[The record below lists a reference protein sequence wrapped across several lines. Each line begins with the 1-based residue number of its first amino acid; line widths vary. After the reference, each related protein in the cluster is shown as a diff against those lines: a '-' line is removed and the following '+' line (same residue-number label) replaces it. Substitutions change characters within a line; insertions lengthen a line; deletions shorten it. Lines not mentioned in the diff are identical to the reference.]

1 MGERD
6 GSGYWATWI
15 GSGIGFVA
23 GGAVGGWIGAAT
35 VPPNAELEGI
45 LNFVIGMALGAWLGS
60 VLGLWVALKVAGRR
74 FAGTTATLFFL
85 FLPLAVGLFAL
96 VIAMTNNGDGLVAFG
111 SLGTGIL
118 LIGYAARKLAL
129 KSEPGDG

>member
-1 MGERD
+1 MGERG

-23 GGAVGGWIGAAT
+23 GGALGGWIGAAT

-60 VLGLWVALKVAGRR
+60 VLGLWVALEVTGQR

-96 VIAMTNNGDGLVAFG
+96 VVVMTDNGDGLVAFG
-111 SLGTGIL
+111 TLGAGIL
-118 LIGYAARKLAL
+118 FFGYAARKLAL
-129 KSEPGDG
+129 KDEHGDR